1 MKYETFP
8 LTSAEKLHLLAVE
21 EFNKPQVVNIGVCLT
36 LKASLDF
43 GLLKKCIQLE
53 YERCDSLRLRF
64 TKPDPKGEVQQYIV
78 PHEDRDIPFVDFTG
92 ESREEIDRAMYSWTE
107 VPFPRWD
114 SPMNEFIMVSLPEGY
129 QGLYLRIDHM
139 LTDSCGVIFMVNDIM
154 ELYCHYIF
162 GTPLPGPM
170 LSYKDAVMLDLKK
183 AADPVHSAKD
193 EAFWK
198 EQASLGEPIFTSITG
213 PGKLEESR
221 RRHGSPKLRAADRE
235 MTDLSVGQSSFFLEP
250 EPTRR
255 LLDYCM
261 INNTSMTNLF
271 LMGLRT
277 YLSKVNG
284 GESDISVKNY
294 VSRRSS
300 RTSRL
305 SGGTRIHCFPCR
317 TIIEPD
323 TEFLDGVLTIQN
335 LQNSVYRHVNYDSG
349 KALKAYYDA
358 YGTPPKT
365 TYESIA
371 LTYQPI
377 PIRLQNDNLKGVAY
391 QSRWFTNGTAIQEL
405 YLTVMHNSSD
415 LGLEFYF
422 KYQTA
427 QVSRQ
432 DVELLYYYLMKILF
446 MGIEN
451 PEMTVGEIMAKV

>member
-8 LTSAEKLHLLAVE
+8 LTSAEKLHLLAVQ
-21 EFNKPQVVNIGVCLT
+21 EFSRPQVVNIGVCLT

-43 GLLKKCIQLE
+43 GLLKKCIQME

-64 TKPDPKGEVQQYIV
+64 TEPGADGEVRQYIV
-78 PHEDRDIPFVDFTG
+78 PHEDRDISFVDFTG
-92 ESREEIDRAMYSWTE
+92 KSSEEISAAMYRWTE
-107 VPFPRWD
+107 IPFSRWD
-114 SPMNEFIMVSLPEGY
+114 SPMNEFIMVSLPDGY
-129 QGLYLRIDHM
+129 QGIYLRIDHM

-162 GTPLPGPM
+162 NTPLPCP
-170 LSYKDAVMLDLKK
+170 LISYRDAVDIDLKK
-183 AADPVHSAKD
+183 DSDPVRSAKA
-193 EAFWK
+193 EAFWTQ
-198 EQASLGEPIFTSITG
+198 QAELGEPIFTSITG
-213 PGKLEESR
+213 PDKLNESR
-221 RRHGSPKLRAADRE
+221 RRHNNPLLRAADRQ
-235 MTDLSVGQSSFFLEP
+235 MKDLSVGQSSFFLEP

-261 INNTSMTNLF
+261 INNTSMTNLL

-277 YLSKVNG
+277 YLSKVND
-284 GESDISVKNY
+284 GEPDISLRNY

-317 TIIEPD
+317 TIIQPD

-335 LQNSVYRHVNYDSG
+335 LQNCVYRHVNYDSTRAVQAFS
-349 KALKAYYDA
+349 KTYS
-358 YGTPPKT
+358 TPPGT
-365 TYESIA
+365 TYESVA

-377 PIRLQNDNLKGVAY
+377 PIRLQNDNLTGVPY
-391 QSRWFTNGTAIQEL
+391 ESKWFTNGTAIQEL

-427 QVSRQ
+427 QVSYH
-432 DVELLYYYLMKILF
+432 DVELLYYYLMRILF
-446 MGIEN
+446 MGMEN
-451 PEMTVGEIMAKV
+451 PEMSVGEIMEAV

>member
-1 MKYETFP
+1 
-8 LTSAEKLHLLAVE
+8 
-21 EFNKPQVVNIGVCLT
+21 
-36 LKASLDF
+36 
-43 GLLKKCIQLE
+43 
-53 YERCDSLRLRF
+53 
-64 TKPDPKGEVQQYIV
+64 
-78 PHEDRDIPFVDFTG
+78 
-92 ESREEIDRAMYSWTE
+92 
-107 VPFPRWD
+107 
-114 SPMNEFIMVSLPEGY
+114 MNEFIMVSLPDGYEGI
-129 QGLYLRIDHM
+129 YLRIDHM

-162 GTPLPGPM
+162 GTPLPAPM
-170 LSYKDAVMLDLKK
+170 ISYKDAVMKDLEK
-183 AADPVHSAKD
+183 AADPVRFAKD
-193 EAFWK
+193 QAFWK
-198 EQASLGEPIFTSITG
+198 EQAALGEPIFTSITG
-213 PGKLEESR
+213 PDKLEESR
-221 RRHGSPKLRAADRE
+221 KRHGDPTLRAADRQ

-261 INNTSMTNLF
+261 INNTSMTNLL

-284 GESDISVKNY
+284 GQSDISLKNY

-300 RTSRL
+300 RTSRM

-335 LQNSVYRHVNYDSG
+335 LQNSVYRHVNYDSAQ
-349 KALKAYYDA
+349 ALKAYYDA
-358 YGTPPKT
+358 YHTPSGT
-365 TYESIA
+365 TYESVA

-377 PIRLQNDNLKGVAY
+377 PIRLQNDNLKGVPYRA
-391 QSRWFTNGTAIQEL
+391 RWFTNGTAIQEL

-451 PEMTVGEIMAKV
+451 PEMTVGEIIAAV